1 MGATC
6 CPPPP
11 SAWRWANLSI
21 FGLRGMA
28 VHARS
33 DVVSSVLRRGH
44 MWEPELTQTLRREL
58 TRAHTRSISTS
69 TMPTAGAP
77 LHLLDIGANIGWF
90 TLVAAAHGADVT
102 AIEPSVLNAWLVRK
116 SLAANPHLA
125 PRVTLHNVGAGATTG
140 GSCDLISPDSNVGD
154 TMLECGDVAAG
165 LARWNA
171 WGATQRAKYRYRSRG
186 TLRLARIDEL
196 VTRPVDVLK
205 IDIEGYEPLAAQG
218 WEQLFAR
225 RRPRLIVS
233 EVQLQVMRDN
243 GFSPS
248 QYLMAF
254 ARMGY
259 TLHVGTSAPAL
270 RSEAAVMR
278 WLNRTEW
285 RRSYDVVMTLRH
297 GPRDLEA
304 DLGRLHTVVM

>member
-1 MGATC
+1 M
-6 CPPPP
+6 
-11 SAWRWANLSI
+11 
-21 FGLRGMA
+21 FGLRGIA

-33 DVVSSVLRRGH
+33 DVVSSVLLRGYL
-44 MWEPELTQTLRREL
+44 WEPELTRKLRREL
-58 TRAHTRSISTS
+58 TRAT
-69 TMPTAGAP
+69 AP
-77 LHLLDIGANIGWF
+77 LHILDIGANIGWF

-102 AIEPSVLNAWLVRK
+102 AIEPSVLNAWLIRE
-116 SLAANPHLA
+116 SLVANPHLA
-125 PRVTLHNVGAGATTG
+125 PRVTLHNVGAGPIKG
-140 GSCDLISPDSNVGD
+140 GWCELISPDSNVGD

-186 TLRLARIDEL
+186 KLRLVSIDEL

-225 RRPRLIVS
+225 RKPRLIIS
-233 EVQLQVMRDN
+233 EVQPQVMHDN

-248 QYLMAF
+248 QYLTTF
-254 ARMGY
+254 ARMNY
-259 TLHVGTSAPAL
+259 TLHTRTGTPAL
-270 RSEAAVMR
+270 RSEAAVLR

-285 RRSYDVVMTLRH
+285 RHSYDVVMTLR
-297 GPRDLEA
+297 A
-304 DLGRLHTVVM
+304 SSVF